1 MPEREEDRESIS
13 EPLPEDLQKIVD
25 KEESDR
31 QIRADYENSFT
42 STSPKHSLKELVT
55 ERLDEN
61 PDVPHNSSEK
71 TQEKSQG

>member
-42 STSPKHSLKELVT
+42 S
-55 ERLDEN
+55 
-61 PDVPHNSSEK
+61 
-71 TQEKSQG
+71 